1 MAKYEDYL
9 STQEGAQAKVAEEG
23 GIAGEIVK
31 ADSEQQARVD
41 ATPDVNWEE
50 RYKNLEKLNSQQA
63 QALGTYR
70 TMVDEYI
77 TKDPTPSESDSHVE
91 DSPITSEDL
100 YENPDEAVR
109 RAVESHPAIKEA
121 RDIKAQL
128 EAQQRE
134 ADIASFGTRHP
145 DYQEIAQSPEFATWV
160 QGNPK
165 VLGVFG

>member
-9 STQEGAQAKVAEEG
+9 PKPEGAVAEEG
-23 GIAGEIVK
+23 ELADEIA
-31 ADSEQQARVD
+31 ASDSSQQARVD
-41 ATPDVNWEE
+41 ATPEVDWQE

-77 TKDPTPSESDSHVE
+77 TKDPTPSESDSPIE

-109 RAVESHPAIKEA
+109 RAVESHPAIK
-121 RDIKAQL
+121 L
-128 EAQQRE
+128 EILRL
-134 ADIASFGTRHP
+134 S
-145 DYQEIAQSPEFATWV
+145 
-160 QGNPK
+160 
-165 VLGVFG
+165 